1 MFTRLVI
8 VFALSGPLLAQDGAQ
23 LYTTYCS
30 VCHGLEGTGAAGTF
44 PPLAESPWIKGD
56 GDRAIKV
63 VLHGLEGPVNVIG
76 KIYNLAMPPQGEV
89 LPDENIAAIL
99 TFVRSSWGNTESAI
113 SKDQVKAIRAATT
126 DRKKAWSGE
135 EILKD
140 HPLPLEATALKNLIS
155 SVYSGIW
162 EDFPNFSTLKADNIE
177 EEHNGIISTKQ
188 AGKTENFGIVWQAD
202 FDAPVDGEYTFL
214 LDANDAARLIVKDKV
229 IAEVLGTGFM
239 DGTRDQQGE
248 IELVKGINPVRIE
261 YHQTTGNQ
269 GIVVGWKGP
278 DMKKWEWVSE
288 EKQNAGPGYPVIQIK
303 PTTRPVL
310 YRNFI
315 EGTTTRNIAVGFPGG
330 VNLAYSIDHFAPE
343 LMWTGLFMDG
353 GRHYSER
360 GMGNS
365 APAGENLV
373 KVSENLALPKG
384 SIFQGYKLDSS
395 GNPTFS
401 VKVGTAIL
409 FDGWL
414 PQTRGFSRK
423 LSLTG
428 SGEPVEIVLSDLFSG
443 APNPEGEFLL
453 GDQILLTAD
462 GQKPSVTDQKVTLK
476 LNPGESTTLTY
487 LWK

>member
-1 MFTRLVI
+1 
-8 VFALSGPLLAQDGAQ
+8 
-23 LYTTYCS
+23 
-30 VCHGLEGTGAAGTF
+30 
-44 PPLAESPWIKGD
+44 
-56 GDRAIKV
+56 
-63 VLHGLEGPVNVIG
+63 
-76 KIYNLAMPPQGEV
+76 
-89 LPDENIAAIL
+89 
-99 TFVRSSWGNTESAI
+99 
-113 SKDQVKAIRAATT
+113 
-126 DRKKAWSGE
+126 
-135 EILKD
+135 
-140 HPLPLEATALKNLIS
+140 
-155 SVYSGIW
+155 
-162 EDFPNFSTLKADNIE
+162 
-177 EEHNGIISTKQ
+177 
-188 AGKTENFGIVWQAD
+188 
-202 FDAPVDGEYTFL
+202 
-214 LDANDAARLIVKDKV
+214 
-229 IAEVLGTGFM
+229 
-239 DGTRDQQGE
+239 
-248 IELVKGINPVRIE
+248 
-261 YHQTTGNQ
+261 
-269 GIVVGWKGP
+269 
-278 DMKKWEWVSE
+278 
-288 EKQNAGPGYPVIQIK
+288 
-303 PTTRPVL
+303 
-310 YRNFI
+310 
-315 EGTTTRNIAVGFPGG
+315 
-330 VNLAYSIDHFAPE
+330 
-343 LMWTGLFMDG
+343 MDG